1 MVAGPPRSDVAV
13 PARVTALAAGRPVR
27 AVWENEMGGLTFEVG
42 TDPDR
47 CFVKWAPPGS
57 GSDLADEAVRLS
69 WAVAFTPVPRVLD
82 QGADDEGS
90 WLVTAALTGQSAVA
104 DRWKAEPRTAV
115 TAVGE
120 GLRALH
126 EALPV
131 AECPFTWAAEDRLA
145 RARRRAA
152 QGGLDPA
159 RWDPAHRSLGVD
171 EALERAA
178 DIPPHDRLVVC
189 HGDSCA
195 PNTLLGE
202 DGRWS
207 AHVDLGRL
215 GVADRWA
222 DLTIAAW
229 STEWNYG
236 PGWEG
241 LLLDAYGVHPDPDR
255 IRYYRLL
262 WDLGA

>member
-1 MVAGPPRSDVAV
+1 MTV
-13 PARVTALAAGRPVR
+13 PACVAALAAGRPVR
-27 AVWENEMGGLTFEVG
+27 AVWENELGGLTFEVG
-42 TDPDR
+42 AAPDR
-47 CFVKWAPPGS
+47 RFVKWAPPGS
-57 GSDLADEAVRLS
+57 GLDLTEEAVRLS

-82 QGADDEGS
+82 QGADGDGS
-90 WLVTAALTGQSAVA
+90 WLVTAALPGQSAVA

-131 AECPFTWAAEDRLA
+131 AECPFSWAAEDRLA
-145 RARRRAA
+145 DARRRAA
-152 QGGLDPA
+152 QGRVDPT
-159 RWDPAHRSLGVD
+159 RWDSAHRPLGVD
-171 EALERAA
+171 GALAVLAE
-178 DIPPHDRLVVC
+178 IPPYDRLVVC

-195 PNTLLGE
+195 PNTLVGE

-222 DLTIAAW
+222 DLAIATW

-241 LLLDAYGVHPDPDR
+241 LLLDAYGVRPDPDR
-255 IRYYRLL
+255 MRYYRLL
-262 WDLGA
+262 WDLGD